1 MFTIR
6 VNTCTKGQD
15 GSSMAAP
22 AFAARAPLRK
32 VGPRLTVT
40 LANLTHKMIIYQI
53 LLPIMERNGAE
64 RIFSFMGI

>member
-1 MFTIR
+1 
-6 VNTCTKGQD
+6 
-15 GSSMAAP
+15 MAAP

-40 LANLTHKMIIYQI
+40 LANLTHKMIIYPI